1 MGSNLAVKIGTIRIM
16 SSGPRPAET
25 TVLSLRVLFE
35 RSGGE
40 RYGLTLQTFE
50 VVLEQVACKY
60 VPQATP
66 QQKLEFWRDL
76 KLEELALA
84 RACAA
89 GHDPAWQAFL
99 MRFREKLYDIAR
111 GITKEDSSARDL
123 ADSLY
128 ADLYGTAERDGRRVS
143 RLNFYM
149 GRGSL
154 EGWLRTV
161 LAQEFVNRYRKQKRL
176 VSLEEQ
182 AEDGVQFSAAPAGPI
197 SPLDSRL
204 GAALDEALGQL
215 SPEDR
220 LVLASYFL
228 DDRTLTEIGRMI
240 GVHESTISRRLEKLL
255 KGLRKQV
262 LSGLVSRGMNRGQ
275 AEEALESDVRY
286 LQVDVTRKLQENRPA
301 AFQQDKGSD

>member
-1 MGSNLAVKIGTIRIM
+1 M
-16 SSGPRPAET
+16 SSGPRPAEANA
-25 TVLSLRVLFE
+25 LSLRILFE
-35 RSGGE
+35 KSGGE
-40 RYGLTLQTFE
+40 RYGLTLQAFG
-50 VVLEQVACKY
+50 VVLEQVAVKY
-60 VPQATP
+60 VPQASQ

-89 GHDPAWQAFL
+89 GHDAAWQAFL
-99 MRFREKLYDIAR
+99 TRFREKLYDIAR

-128 ADLYGTAERDGRRVS
+128 ADLYGTSEKEGRRVS

-161 LAQEFVNRYRKQKRL
+161 LAQEFVNRYRKTKRL

-182 AEDGVQFSAAPAGPI
+182 AEEGVQFSAAPSSGPV

-204 GAALDEALGQL
+204 GAALDEALGLL
-215 SPEDR
+215 SGEDR
-220 LVLASYFL
+220 LVLASYYL
-228 DDRTLTEIGRMI
+228 DDRTLTEIGRMV

-262 LSGLVSRGMNRGQ
+262 LAGLVSRGMNRAQ
-275 AEEALESDVRY
+275 AEETLEADVRY

>member
-1 MGSNLAVKIGTIRIM
+1 M
-16 SSGPRPAET
+16 STGPRPVET
-25 TVLSLRVLFE
+25 TLVIVRELFE
-35 RSGGE
+35 KSCGQKF
-40 RYGLTLQTFE
+40 GLTADQFLS
-50 VVLEQVACKY
+50 VLEQVSVKY
-60 VPQATP
+60 QPNATQ
-66 QQKLEFWRDL
+66 QQKLQFWREL

-89 GHDPAWQAFL
+89 GLDAGWQEFL
-99 MRFREKLYDIAR
+99 IRYREKLYDIAR

-128 ADLYGTAERDGRRVS
+128 ADLYGTSEREGKRVS

-182 AEDGVQFSAAPAGPI
+182 AEDGVQFSASESAPSGPG
-197 SPLDSRL
+197 DGRL
-204 GAALDEALGQL
+204 SAAVDEALAKL
-215 SPEDR
+215 ESEDR
-220 LVLASYFL
+220 MILASYFL
-228 DDRTLTEIGRMI
+228 DDRTLTEIGKMV
-240 GVHESTISRRLEKLL
+240 GVHESTISRRLERVL
-255 KGLRKQV
+255 KSLRKNV
-262 LSGLVSRGMNRGQ
+262 IAGLVSRGMNRGQ

-286 LQVDVTRKLQENRPA
+286 LQVDVTRRLQETRPA
-301 AFQQDKGSD
+301 TFQDKGTD

>member
-1 MGSNLAVKIGTIRIM
+1 M
-16 SSGPRPAET
+16 SPGPRPAET
-25 TVLSLRVLFE
+25 TVLSLRVLYE
-35 RSGGE
+35 KSGGE
-40 RYGLTLQTFE
+40 RYGLTLQAFG
-50 VVLEQVACKY
+50 VVLEQVAVKY
-60 VPQATP
+60 VPQANQ
-66 QQKLEFWRDL
+66 QQKLEFWREL

-89 GHDPAWQAFL
+89 GHDSAWQAFL
-99 MRFREKLYDIAR
+99 TRFREKLYDIAR

-128 ADLYGTAERDGRRVS
+128 ADLYGTSERDGRRVS

-161 LAQEFVNRYRKQKRL
+161 LAQEFVNRYRKTKRL

-182 AEDGVQFSAAPAGPI
+182 AEDGVQFSAAPAGPV

-215 SPEDR
+215 SGEDR
-220 LVLASYFL
+220 LVLASYYL
-228 DDRTLTEIGRMI
+228 DDRTLTEIGRVV

-255 KGLRKQV
+255 KTLRKQV
-262 LSGLVSRGMNRGQ
+262 LAGLVSRGMNRGQ
-275 AEEALESDVRY
+275 AEEALEADVRY

>member
-1 MGSNLAVKIGTIRIM
+1 M
-16 SSGPRPAET
+16 SSGPRPAEET
-25 TVLSLRVLFE
+25 AISFHALFQK
-35 RSGGE
+35 SGGD
-40 RYGLTLQTFE
+40 RYGLNQNDFE
-50 VVLEQVACKY
+50 IILEAVAAKY
-60 VPQATP
+60 VPDANP
-66 QQKLEFWRDL
+66 KQKMEFCREL

-89 GHDPAWQAFL
+89 GHNEAWQAFL
-99 MRFREKLYDIAR
+99 IRFREKLYDIAR

-128 ADLYGTAERDGRRVS
+128 ADLYGTSERDGRRVS

-161 LAQEFVNRYRKQKRL
+161 LAQEFVNRYRKTKRL

-182 AEDGVQFSAAPAGPI
+182 EEEGVQFSAESTTPTG
-197 SPLDSRL
+197 PLDGRL
-204 GAALDEALGQL
+204 NAALDEALGAL
-215 SPEDR
+215 SGENR

-255 KGLRKQV
+255 KLLKKQV

-275 AEEALESDVRY
+275 AEEALEADVRY
-286 LQVDVTRKLQENRPA
+286 LQVDVARKLQENRPA
-301 AFQQDKGSD
+301 AFQQNKGSG

>member
-1 MGSNLAVKIGTIRIM
+1 M
-16 SSGPRPAET
+16 SSGPRPAEANA
-25 TVLSLRVLFE
+25 LSLRILFE
-35 RSGGE
+35 KSGGE
-40 RYGLTLQTFE
+40 RYGLTLQAFG
-50 VVLEQVACKY
+50 VVLEQVAVKY
-60 VPQATP
+60 VPQASQ

-89 GHDPAWQAFL
+89 GHDAAWQAFL
-99 MRFREKLYDIAR
+99 TRFREKLYDIAR

-128 ADLYGTAERDGRRVS
+128 ADLYGTSEKEGRRVS

-161 LAQEFVNRYRKQKRL
+161 LAQEFVNRYRKTKRL

-182 AEDGVQFSAAPAGPI
+182 AEEGVQFSAAPSSSPV

-204 GAALDEALGQL
+204 GAALDEALGLL
-215 SPEDR
+215 SGEDR
-220 LVLASYFL
+220 LVLASYYL
-228 DDRTLTEIGRMI
+228 DDRTLTEIGRMV

-262 LSGLVSRGMNRGQ
+262 LAGLVSRGMNRVQ
-275 AEEALESDVRY
+275 AEESLEADVRY

>member
-1 MGSNLAVKIGTIRIM
+1 M
-16 SSGPRPAET
+16 SSGPRPAEANA
-25 TVLSLRVLFE
+25 LSLRILFE
-35 RSGGE
+35 KSGGE
-40 RYGLTLQTFE
+40 RYGLTLQAFG
-50 VVLEQVACKY
+50 VVLEQVAVKY
-60 VPQATP
+60 VPQASQ

-89 GHDPAWQAFL
+89 GHDAAWQAFL
-99 MRFREKLYDIAR
+99 TRFREKLYDIAR

-128 ADLYGTAERDGRRVS
+128 ADLYGTSEKEGRRVS

-161 LAQEFVNRYRKQKRL
+161 LAQEFVNRYRKTKRL

-182 AEDGVQFSAAPAGPI
+182 AEEGVQFSAAPSSGPT

-204 GAALDEALGQL
+204 GAALDEALGLL
-215 SPEDR
+215 SGEDR
-220 LVLASYFL
+220 LVLASYYL
-228 DDRTLTEIGRMI
+228 DDRTLTEIGRVV

-262 LSGLVSRGMNRGQ
+262 LAGLVSRGMNRAQ
-275 AEEALESDVRY
+275 AEETLEADVRY